1 MIVCS
6 STPFRD
12 WARSELHALGHGAL
26 HVALVFT
33 ISNRVAFVV
42 LRFALRDPELDF
54 GVRSGEVEL
63 EGDEGDAFDIDGSR
77 EFFDLSF
84 FGEQDA
90 VAFGSVVECAGGL
103 VWGDVDLVEGESWG
117 IEIDGDEAL
126 FERAAAVADA
136 FDFGSFQN
144 DPDLDRVLDEVVVA
158 GTAVVV
164 HRGVGLGFLFLLGH
178 CCGKDREVWWV
189 DHLLLSS
196 MSMMGRVILCV
207 SMLIVLMGAGGCTR
221 EVNARLELGAK
232 HQTPT
237 FAGSADSDVLDRVPM
252 ERARWDTTVVI
263 APVDGV
269 VHGAVM
275 RRVPFPR
282 KSFSPRRYG
291 LVPTSET
298 ALEFQREDGIGAS
311 LGMAFGVCDEI
322 GSSLTC
328 IFDPFEMHY
337 ELSNTLWSP
346 MQVWKRA
353 SQEDN
358 WSSGLPIQHTQDADN
373 E

>member
-1 MIVCS
+1 M
-6 STPFRD
+6 
-12 WARSELHALGHGAL
+12 
-26 HVALVFT
+26 HVALVFAVGDC
-33 ISNRVAFVV
+33 VAFVV
-42 LRFALRDPELDF
+42 LGFASRDAEEDF
-54 GVRSGEVEL
+54 GVCSGEVEF
-63 EGDEGDAFDIDGSR
+63 ERDEGDAFDIDGAG

-84 FGEQDA
+84 FGEEDA
-90 VAFGSVVECAGGL
+90 VAFGAVVECASGL
-103 VWGDVDLVEGESWG
+103 VRGDVDLVEGQAG
-117 IEIDGDEAL
+117 GLEIDGDEAL
-126 FERAAAVADA
+126 FEGAVAVADA
-136 FDFGSFQN
+136 FDFRSFQN
-144 DPDLDRVLDEVVVA
+144 DPYLHRVFDEVIMA
-158 GTAVVV
+158 GTTVVV
-164 HRGVGLGFLFLLGH
+164 HRGVGLGFLVLLGH
-178 CCGKDREVWWV
+178 CCGKDREVGWV

-196 MSMMGRVILCV
+196 MSMTVRVILCV
-207 SMLIVLMGAGGCTR
+207 SLLIVGGCTR
-221 EVNARLELGAK
+221 GANARLELGAM
-232 HQTPT
+232 QRTPT
-237 FAGSADSDVLDRVPM
+237 FLDSEASGLPDRTTM
-252 ERARWDTTVVI
+252 ERSRWDTTVVI

-282 KSFSPRRYG
+282 KSYSPRRYG

-298 ALEFQREDGIGAS
+298 ALEFQREGGIGAS

-346 MQVWKRA
+346 MQVWKRTT
-353 SQEDN
+353 QEDN